1 MTEKDARLS
10 TLAEEL
16 AALRSGV
23 RSFRRRVEDILY
35 NLEEENMPAVSA
47 RLSALSSGLS
57 LLLTA
62 DAEPSI
68 NASAVAA
75 ALNAGSVALSIDR
88 ATAPTLYA
96 TATAK
101 TDALRLLAVDKN
113 GKLYAII

>member
-1 MTEKDARLS
+1 MTDKTAELS
-10 TLAEEL
+10 VLAEEL

-47 RLSALSSGLS
+47 RLNALSSGLA

-68 NASAVAA
+68 NKKALAA
-75 ALNAGSVALSIDR
+75 AISEKDAGLLIDY
-88 ATAPTLYA
+88 ATAPTLYKNA
-96 TATAK
+96 SAK

-113 GKLYAII
+113 GVLHAII